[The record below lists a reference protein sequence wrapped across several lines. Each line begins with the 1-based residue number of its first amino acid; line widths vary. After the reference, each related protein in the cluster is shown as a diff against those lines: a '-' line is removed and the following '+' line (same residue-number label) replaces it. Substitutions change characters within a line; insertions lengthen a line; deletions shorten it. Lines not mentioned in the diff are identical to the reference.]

1 MQNLA
6 SKLVKIMSECA
17 LIHKNG
23 VNSFHN
29 YRYVMASDLMEK
41 VNAALVKYDVAS
53 VVNSE
58 IIDMRDSVSKSG
70 STEHLVTIRTK
81 VTLIDCASSETLT
94 IEGLGSGADVADKA
108 VAKALTSSLK
118 YAYMMTLN
126 IATGDDPEADVETD
140 RRNAPQA
147 TAPPVS
153 EPHIHIQDEGEAQCS
168 ICGTPLTKAVLR
180 FSLSKY
186 HRKLCISCQSK
197 AQQNKK
203 PA

>member
-17 LIHKNG
+17 LIQKNG

-140 RRNAPQA
+140 RRNAPQQAA
-147 TAPPVS
+147 TPVS
-153 EPHIHIQDEGEAQCS
+153 KPHAQDDGDPVCS
-168 ICGTPLTKAVLR
+168 DCGAPLTKGVLKVSVSR
-180 FSLSKY
+180 FNKP
-186 HRKLCISCQSK
+186 LCMRCQR
-197 AQQNKK
+197 AH
-203 PA
+203 AA